1 MVCMAALRRTAPRRR
16 IADRIKAA
24 RRASGISQEVVAK
37 RLRVTLNQWY
47 RIERGLQSLP
57 SERLVDVAQVVK
69 ATVTDLLG
77 AS

>member
-1 MVCMAALRRTAPRRR
+1 MAALRRTAPRRR